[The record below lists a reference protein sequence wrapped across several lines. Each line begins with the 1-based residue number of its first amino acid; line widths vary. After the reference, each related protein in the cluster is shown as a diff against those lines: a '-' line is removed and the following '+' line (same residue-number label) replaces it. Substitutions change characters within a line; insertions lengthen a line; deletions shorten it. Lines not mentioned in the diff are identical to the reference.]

1 MTLDQLPYH
10 RPAIVAEVNW
20 AALTEPEQRRLR
32 NLGLDEGVEVEALHA
47 GPFGRDPIAV
57 RIGRMTLAL
66 RRAHANVISVALL
79 GSEAAARSGAPMVMA
94 GVAAE

>member
-10 RPAIVAEVNW
+10 RTAIVAEVDW

-32 NLGLDEGVEVEALHA
+32 NLGLDEGVEVEALHG

-57 RIGRMTLAL
+57 RIGRMTLAM
-66 RRAHANVISVALL
+66 RRVHARVIKVA
-79 GSEAAARSGAPMVMA
+79 EAEREAI
-94 GVAAE
+94 AAE